1 MFWMRLYKLLW
12 NGFLGLKWA
21 FVKKIKK
28 IKNNKIIK
36 KKSYDELLLR
46 NGILGFKNVLLDS
59 QIS

>member
-1 MFWMRLYKLLW
+1 MRLYKLLW

-21 FVKKIKK
+21 FVKKIKI
-28 IKNNKIIK
+28 IKNKKIIK